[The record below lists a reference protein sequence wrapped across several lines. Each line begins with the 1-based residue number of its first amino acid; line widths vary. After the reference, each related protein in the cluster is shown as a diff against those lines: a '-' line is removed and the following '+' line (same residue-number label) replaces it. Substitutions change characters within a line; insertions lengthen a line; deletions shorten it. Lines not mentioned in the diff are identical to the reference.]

1 MRGLFLFKGYSMFI
15 VVIIWCFLV
24 ILFAW
29 FGKDSGPIRVFKA
42 LGYASATLIIP
53 ATIIVGG
60 FLGLVGFY
68 QDAVH
73 ERAWAEKA
81 PERAAAYDACVAKS
95 KDAAAKALADKQAG
109 NGEYVTD
116 VELLR
121 ALNGCPS
128 K

>member
-1 MRGLFLFKGYSMFI
+1 MRGLFLFNGYSMFI

-29 FGKDSGPIRVFKA
+29 FGRDSGPIRVFKA

-53 ATIIVGG
+53 ATIVVGG
-60 FLGLVGFY
+60 FVGFGFY
-68 QDAVH
+68 QDAKQ
-73 ERAWAEKA
+73 ERTWAEKA

-95 KDAAAKALADKQAG
+95 KDAAVKALADKQAG